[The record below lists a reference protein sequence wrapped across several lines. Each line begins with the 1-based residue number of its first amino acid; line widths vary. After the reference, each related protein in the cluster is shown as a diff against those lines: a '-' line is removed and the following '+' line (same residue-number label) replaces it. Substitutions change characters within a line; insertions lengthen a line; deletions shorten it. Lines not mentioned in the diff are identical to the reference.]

1 MARTAKGVASVSITV
16 VLADDHRIMREGL
29 RALLE
34 KELDMEVVGA
44 ADTGRSAVELAG
56 TLQPDVVV
64 MDMTMPDLNGIEATR
79 QVVAVNPAIKVLA
92 LSMHSDKRFVAGALG
107 AGASGYLLKDCALA
121 ELVRA
126 IRIVVGGQTY
136 LSPSIAS
143 MVVQSYT
150 RRLQD
155 TDSSLLSTLTPRE
168 REVLQLIA
176 EGRSVK
182 EIAHTLHLSVKT
194 VETHRQQTM
203 NKLGIRTVAELTKFA
218 VREGLTS
225 LEQ

>member
-1 MARTAKGVASVSITV
+1 MSIRV

-34 KELDMEVVGA
+34 KETDMDIVGE
-44 ADTGRSAVELAG
+44 ADTGRSAVDLGG
-56 TLQPDVVV
+56 TLEPDVIV

-107 AGASGYLLKDCALA
+107 AGASGYLLKDCAVA

-126 IRIVVGGQTY
+126 IRIVVVGKTY

-143 MVVQSYT
+143 MVVQGYT

-155 TDSSLLSTLTPRE
+155 TDRSLLYALTPRE

-194 VETHRQQTM
+194 IETHRQQTM
-203 NKLGIRTVAELTKFA
+203 NKLAIRTVADLTKFA
-218 VREGLTS
+218 IREGLTS

>member
-1 MARTAKGVASVSITV
+1 VSIRV

>member
-1 MARTAKGVASVSITV
+1 MSIRV

>member
-1 MARTAKGVASVSITV
+1 VSITV

>member
-1 MARTAKGVASVSITV
+1 
-16 VLADDHRIMREGL
+16 MREGL